1 MSEYVLFHPKSL
13 VFMAKAP
20 ITSAVASN
28 DMPPS
33 EIARETIKRMA
44 LERIAPTPEHY
55 QRIYN
60 QIANIPQSETLDSAL
75 TKALQTLPRDT
86 TEHTKWIRR
95 WEKLISE
102 GNFDELPELLSAG
115 MESKVAGSRLWP
127 DTIRDL
133 IKCWDLKQTTLPQQ
147 RKKETLER
155 VLINFGN
162 DPQLPQKIQAMT
174 KTWSEYSSSSNA
186 VSLVDGPESAPNGNP
201 TMPSIPLTDAP
212 ASLSFIAST
221 SINEPKPGSDA
232 FYDAFKALQ
241 EMLRQTL
248 MIGLVPRLE
257 GYPELRMEAQ
267 RIFEKAERS
276 KKITEWQDVNKDL
289 KGLLV
294 RVELIGADETS
305 IRNDL
310 LNLLKLLIDNISEL
324 VVDDKWLQGQIAVVQ
339 TIISSPLEK
348 ALIKDAEK
356 SLKEIIFKQ
365 GTLKHSLSEAKHNF
379 KQMIQIFV
387 ERLSDMSDS
396 TGNYQNKVENYADRL
411 AKTDDIAQINVIVE
425 NLMHD
430 TRIMQTDILRSK
442 DAMEEQQQNVALAE
456 AKIRQL
462 ERELSDLSDKVRI
475 DQLTGVLN
483 RRGLEDAFLKEVSR
497 AQRGEGLLSVALLDI
512 DNFKKL
518 NDTLGHDAGDK
529 ALQHLASVVK
539 ETIRPTD
546 VVARFGGEEF
556 VILLPNT
563 PLNEGV
569 EAVVRLQRELTKKF
583 FLHNNERLLV
593 TFSAGVAL
601 FKREEDQASVLQR
614 ADKAMY
620 LAKKSGKNRVMNEND
635 LLNAN

>member
-1 MSEYVLFHPKSL
+1 
-13 VFMAKAP
+13 MAKAP
-20 ITSAVASN
+20 NTNAAATQGL
-28 DMPPS
+28 PPS

-60 QIANIPQSETLDSAL
+60 QIASIPQADTLDSAL
-75 TKALQTLPRDT
+75 SKALKGLPRDT
-86 TEHTKWIRR
+86 TEHSKWIKG
-95 WEKLISE
+95 WEKIIAD
-102 GNFDELPELLSAG
+102 GNFDDLPELLASG
-115 MESKVAGSRLWP
+115 MESKVAEARLWP
-127 DTIRDL
+127 DAIREL
-133 IKCWDLKQTTLPQQ
+133 IKVWDLKQTSLPQQ

-174 KTWSEYSSSSNA
+174 KSWSEYSSNTSGI
-186 VSLVDGPESAPNGNP
+186 SLVDTPEPAPVLASPSAINV
-201 TMPSIPLTDAP
+201 PLTDAP
-212 ASLSFIAST
+212 LPNTTKS
-221 SINEPKPGSDA
+221 EDPKPGSDA

-241 EMLRQTL
+241 EMMRQTL
-248 MIGLVPRLE
+248 TIGLIPRLE
-257 GYPELRMEAQ
+257 GYPDLRIEAQ
-267 RIFEKAERS
+267 RILEKAERS
-276 KKITEWQDVNKDL
+276 RKIAEWQEVNKDL

-294 RVELIGADETS
+294 RVELIGADETT

-365 GTLKHSLSEAKHNF
+365 GTLKHSLTEAKHNF

-387 ERLSDMSDS
+387 ERLSTMSDS
-396 TGNYQNKVENYADRL
+396 TGNYQNKVEGYADRL
-411 AKTDDIAQINVIVE
+411 AKTDDIAQINGIVE
-425 NLMHD
+425 SLMHD

-442 DAMEEQQQNVALAE
+442 DAMEEQQRHVSVAE

-483 RRGLEDAFLKEVSR
+483 RRGLEEAFVKEVSR
-497 AQRGEGLLSVALLDI
+497 AQRGESQLSVALLDI

-529 ALQHLASVVK
+529 ALQHLANIVK

-601 FKREEDQASVLQR
+601 FKQDEDQSSVLQR

-635 LLNAN
+635 LNQAPL